1 MDRDTYF
8 LIYKRIMRALAEETE
23 DEYDESE
30 AEEYA
35 QDDWRSES
43 RDGISMPREVFLDS
57 LFQIADLYT
66 DLANEHE
73 YGSFLA
79 RILQRCVGKDGVFYP
94 GVKPR
99 KRPPKKPA
107 TPKKTVRLTTPEEM
121 NHPPPPP
128 PPPEPSRRSPSRRS
142 HQKPRR
148 LPPPTSSKARV
159 KNHRQSPPSK
169 KMAHGRSQPR
179 RTLFEGNEETELE
192 GRHTRVDVGFGDG
205 YIEWHSDGG
214 DGLEGP

>member
-1 MDRDTYF
+1 MHTLAAWEKRMGLRRTVAVREALQTWWVCAMATVRMQREDELEEAIEAALAAGQPPPVADTGVLHMDRDAYF

-79 RILQRCVGKDGVFYP
+79 RILQRCV
-94 GVKPR
+94 R
-99 KRPPKKPA
+99 
-107 TPKKTVRLTTPEEM
+107 
-121 NHPPPPP
+121 
-128 PPPEPSRRSPSRRS
+128 
-142 HQKPRR
+142 
-148 LPPPTSSKARV
+148 
-159 KNHRQSPPSK
+159 
-169 KMAHGRSQPR
+169 
-179 RTLFEGNEETELE
+179 
-192 GRHTRVDVGFGDG
+192 
-205 YIEWHSDGG
+205 
-214 DGLEGP
+214 